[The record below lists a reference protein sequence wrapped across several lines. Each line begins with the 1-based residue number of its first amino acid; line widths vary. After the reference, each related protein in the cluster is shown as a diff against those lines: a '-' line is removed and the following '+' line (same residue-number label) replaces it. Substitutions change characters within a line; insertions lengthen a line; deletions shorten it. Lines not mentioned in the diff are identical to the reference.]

1 MHRKIFILAAIAG
14 LALTAFVLSRLAGLS
29 WLNIPGLVLVIGGTL
44 IASVIG
50 HSGRSVLDLL
60 HRLPKLYREPVEPG
74 SEDYQ
79 PFLHVAELYRRGSV
93 RAAENAVLAIRDP
106 FLNSGARLAL
116 DPHSGEELARVLQ
129 WRMRRQKEADNAD
142 IRILRTMATF
152 APAFGMLGT
161 LVGLVGL
168 LGSLGQAELDYIG
181 VSMGFALMSTL
192 YGLLAANLLFRPL
205 ALKLEDRSRQN
216 ILHLNFL
223 LDAITM
229 LYERQHPALIGEYLD
244 SARSSSVREEGDEHP
259 ARAPSPSML
268 RMRA

>member
-1 MHRKIFILAAIAG
+1 MHRKILVLAAVA
-14 LALTAFVLSRLAGLS
+14 ALTLTTVLLSRLAGLS
-29 WLNIPGLVLVIGGTL
+29 WLNIPGLVLVVGGTL

-50 HSGRSVLDLL
+50 HSAGSVLDLL
-60 HRLPKLYREPVEPG
+60 RRLPKLYREPMETG
-74 SEDYQ
+74 DEDYQ
-79 PFLHVAELYRRGSV
+79 PFLRVADLYRRGAV
-93 RAAENAVLAIRDP
+93 RNAEKAVLAIKNP
-106 FLNSGARLAL
+106 FLSSGARLAL
-116 DPHSGEELARVLQ
+116 DPHSGEELGRVLQ
-129 WRMRRQKEADNAD
+129 WRMRRQREADNAD

-181 VSMGFALMSTL
+181 VSLGFALMSTL

-205 ALKLEDRSRQN
+205 ALKLEGRSRQQM
-216 ILHLNFL
+216 LHMNFL

-229 LYERQHPALIGEYLD
+229 LYERQHPVLIGEYLE
-244 SARSSSVREEGDEHP
+244 SAHSSSMGEEGDASH
-259 ARAPSPSML
+259 AQTPSTPML